1 MWISI
6 KNIMLRKI
14 NWAWKILCFT
24 ILWGLKASKESN
36 SQSLT
41 VHYDLPCVLKYR
53 EIRKI
58 QLEEHGFFG
67 VNKNAL
73 KLI

>member
-1 MWISI
+1 MFY
-6 KNIMLRKI
+6 NFMD
-14 NWAWKILCFT
+14 
-24 ILWGLKASKESN
+24 LKASKESN

-41 VHYDLPCVLKYR
+41 IHYDLPCVLKYR

-58 QLEEHGFFG
+58 QLEEHGFFSG